1 MARSKQLTPPYIQT
15 VKVSALE
22 GQTKQNRDPRNR
34 DTHTHD
40 NWKLGKR
47 RLALKITK
55 EKMY

>member
-1 MARSKQLTPPYIQT
+1 MARSKQLTPPHIQT

-40 NWKLGKR
+40 NWKLDVR
-47 RLALKITK
+47 
-55 EKMY
+55 EDWH